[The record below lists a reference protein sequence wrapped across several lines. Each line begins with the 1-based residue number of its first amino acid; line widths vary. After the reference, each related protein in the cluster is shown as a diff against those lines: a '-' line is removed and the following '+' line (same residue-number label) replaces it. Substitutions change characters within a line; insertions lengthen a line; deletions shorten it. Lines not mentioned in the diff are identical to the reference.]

1 MPDAPWVI
9 TPEFLDAHA
18 IDLVAHDD
26 LPYADTSGA
35 VDDVYGAVK
44 RLGKFVATRRTEGVS
59 TSDLIL
65 RLVKDYNDYVL
76 RNLGRGYTRQ
86 DMNVSFVR
94 EKRLRLRGKLAAVGQ
109 RVRQIWADHS
119 ELSQYAD
126 RYTSCR
132 APERHLR

>member
-1 MPDAPWVI
+1 MK
-9 TPEFLDAHA
+9 A
-18 IDLVAHDD
+18 I
-26 LPYADTSGA
+26 
-35 VDDVYGAVK
+35 
-44 RLGKFVATRRTEGVS
+44 GKFKATQRTEGIS

-126 RYTSCR
+126 RFASRFLRVVKGTMPRSRQRGQPAGDTDTSGDS
-132 APERHLR
+132 E